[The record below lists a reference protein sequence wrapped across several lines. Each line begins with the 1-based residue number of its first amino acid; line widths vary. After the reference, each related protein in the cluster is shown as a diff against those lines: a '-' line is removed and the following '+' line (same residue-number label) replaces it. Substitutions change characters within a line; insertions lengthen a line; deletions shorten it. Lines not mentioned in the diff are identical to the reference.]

1 MQKVGFFCA
10 ASDFFKVHL
19 KLTKNGIFHSAY
31 ENFLTYGNYTYSFI
45 VIVIGSAKWKC
56 IANAG
61 IFKQLCAMNLGLFR
75 GKLFISK

>member
-1 MQKVGFFCA
+1 MLLLI
-10 ASDFFKVHL
+10 FFKVHL
-19 KLTKNGIFHSAY
+19 QLTKNGIFHSAY